1 VFEVVDDAIL
11 KLVSMIKVMGELQ
24 KYLGLQVLVS
34 IARIILIVH

>member
-1 VFEVVDDAIL
+1 MFEVVDDAIL